1 MEKHGNKMYP
11 FCHGKVIRE
20 LIISLLLYM
29 RSWEQIMRKRL
40 YNIIKS
46 PTDGNP
52 ETTVYDYFMLIVII
66 VSLFFPVL
74 LRRGT

>member
-1 MEKHGNKMYP
+1 
-11 FCHGKVIRE
+11 
-20 LIISLLLYM
+20 
-29 RSWEQIMRKRL
+29 MRKRL

-52 ETTVYDYFMLIVII
+52 KTTVYDYFMLIVII

>member
-1 MEKHGNKMYP
+1 
-11 FCHGKVIRE
+11 
-20 LIISLLLYM
+20 
-29 RSWEQIMRKRL
+29 MRKRL

-52 ETTVYDYFMLIVII
+52 ETTVYDFFMMIVII

>member
-1 MEKHGNKMYP
+1 
-11 FCHGKVIRE
+11 
-20 LIISLLLYM
+20 
-29 RSWEQIMRKRL
+29 MRKRL

-52 ETTVYDYFMLIVII
+52 ETTVYDYFMMIVIIVIIVII

>member
-1 MEKHGNKMYP
+1 
-11 FCHGKVIRE
+11 
-20 LIISLLLYM
+20 
-29 RSWEQIMRKRL
+29 MRKRL

-52 ETTVYDYFMLIVII
+52 ETTVYDCFMLIVII

>member
-1 MEKHGNKMYP
+1 
-11 FCHGKVIRE
+11 
-20 LIISLLLYM
+20 
-29 RSWEQIMRKRL
+29 MRKRL

-46 PTDGNP
+46 PTDENP

>member
-1 MEKHGNKMYP
+1 
-11 FCHGKVIRE
+11 
-20 LIISLLLYM
+20 
-29 RSWEQIMRKRL
+29 MRKRL

-52 ETTVYDYFMLIVII
+52 EKTVYDYFMLIVII